1 MCSPRPCIGI
11 GDYRT
16 CPTADKRAAHTSAC
30 WLREAQVMNLM
41 APHVLMAAMLSGSI
55 GLESPALT
63 MRSGVPQLL
72 PAQHQPRPAT
82 APQQE
87 TQQDR
92 MRRRFPQ
99 PVRVGD
105 LIGLRVV
112 DDNDATIGVVRQA
125 ARTPEGRI
133 LLIVA
138 HTGVLRWGGRLVAVP
153 IEAVGIFGRQLA
165 KYSDRFDRH

>member
-1 MCSPRPCIGI
+1 
-11 GDYRT
+11 
-16 CPTADKRAAHTSAC
+16 
-30 WLREAQVMNLM
+30 MNLM
-41 APHVLMAAMLSGSI
+41 APHVLMAAMLSGSN

-63 MRSGVPQLL
+63 MRSGVPQLV
-72 PAQHQPRPAT
+72 PAQHQSRPAT
-82 APQQE
+82 TPQEE

-92 MRRRFPQ
+92 LRRRFPQ

-125 ARTPEGRI
+125 ARTAEGRI

-165 KYSDRFDRH
+165 SLDMKPEEYASAPTWTGAGAQLIAPDEMIAIGLTRR

>member
-1 MCSPRPCIGI
+1 
-11 GDYRT
+11 
-16 CPTADKRAAHTSAC
+16 
-30 WLREAQVMNLM
+30 
-41 APHVLMAAMLSGSI
+41 
-55 GLESPALT
+55 
-63 MRSGVPQLL
+63 
-72 PAQHQPRPAT
+72 
-82 APQQE
+82 
-87 TQQDR
+87 

-165 KYSDRFDRH
+165 SLDMKPEEYASAPTWTGAGAQLIAPNEMIAIGLTRR